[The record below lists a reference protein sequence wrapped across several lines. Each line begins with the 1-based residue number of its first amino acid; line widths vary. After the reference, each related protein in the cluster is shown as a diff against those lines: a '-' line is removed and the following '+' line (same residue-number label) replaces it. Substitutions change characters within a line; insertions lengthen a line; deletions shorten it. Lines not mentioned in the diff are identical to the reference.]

1 MVVGDLASL
10 ARLRSVLRP
19 HIDLFL
25 HHPCAEQLV
34 GRIDDRVFKE
44 ACRLKHVKLLLFE
57 LAEHPRFLLHRI

>member
-1 MVVGDLASL
+1 LVVGDLASL

-34 GRIDDRVFKE
+34 GLIDDRVFKE
-44 ACRLKHVKLLLFE
+44 AGGLKHV
-57 LAEHPRFLLHRI
+57 